1 MTINKEIVNRGK
13 WTQLGQLN
21 KKLKI
26 SGLDITR
33 KKIIFGIPNIFNV
46 FFFFSIVLGSLQ
58 KTEFL
63 LSDSVVIFC
72 IIQYFFHIPLF
83 FDFDHQKDF

>member
-1 MTINKEIVNRGK
+1 MDSTRTIE
-13 WTQLGQLN
+13 Q
-21 KKLKI
+21 KI
-26 SGLDITR
+26 KNLLIR
-33 KKIIFGIPNIFNV
+33 HHKKKIIFGIPNIFNV
-46 FFFFSIVLGSLQ
+46 FFFSIVLGSLQ

-83 FDFDHQKDF
+83 FDFDHQKHF

>member
-46 FFFFSIVLGSLQ
+46 FFFFNRLRIIT